1 MLSTN
6 CHFFIYDAQG
16 CKSGVPHVL
25 SVDPQ
30 NLLQSNEQTIA
41 PDQTQH
47 PSHDLVERNQQL
59 MTSSDVGTYSLEQSI
74 SGKHNLYRH
83 LFLYH
88 SRIVGEDKKK
98 EAN

>member
-6 CHFFIYDAQG
+6 CHFLFIYDVQG
-16 CKSGVPHVL
+16 CNLGVPRVL
-25 SVDPQ
+25 SVDPPT
-30 NLLQSNEQTIA
+30 LLQSNVQTIS

-59 MTSSDVGTYSLEQSI
+59 MASSDVGTYSLEQSI

-88 SRIVGEDKKK
+88 SRIVED
-98 EAN
+98 EL